1 MKRAAQDKRAK
12 TGGKAAKRVKSGDA
26 APPAADHATQE
37 HATQESEEAPA
48 EFLFGVARSSVV
60 GIRYY
65 NGVVSKDE
73 KLTLRREP
81 ANQYDANAIQVL
93 NISGQQVGHIPRT
106 LAKRLAPVM
115 DAAKRVQGQRTSD
128 WCPFRVEGWMPMKPR
143 GSFAYPIAL
152 AFFGHESS
160 RRVVNGILARPILSK
175 MALVDVRRNDIGPE
189 FFDEVALLQ
198 DPTRG
203 DRGAAARPDRAV
215 ASRTLVTHVQRLK
228 GVLQNDQIEGL
239 FDMSRGTGGGD
250 QGGGQ
255 AGNLWW
261 ESLPEAARP
270 AGMNPDIQLY
280 EHQSKGVT
288 WMVPKLRRSPSQ
300 SRAAC
305 A

>member
-1 MKRAAQDKRAK
+1 
-12 TGGKAAKRVKSGDA
+12 
-26 APPAADHATQE
+26 
-37 HATQESEEAPA
+37 
-48 EFLFGVARSSVV
+48 
-60 GIRYY
+60 
-65 NGVVSKDE
+65 VSKDE